1 MLSTLG
7 YKSLEDFTADAVPAS
22 IRIDPK
28 IVSDE
33 TLPPLSESE
42 LAARVKT
49 LAKENKIFRS
59 FIGQGYHTA
68 VVPPVIM
75 RNMLENPA
83 W

>member
-1 MLSTLG
+1 MLSSLG
-7 YKSLEDFTADAVPAS
+7 YKSLEEFTADAVPAS
-22 IRIDPK
+22 IRIDK
-28 IVSDE
+28 SVLSDE
-33 TLPPLSESE
+33 SLPPLSESE
-42 LAARVKT
+42 LGARVKA

-68 VVPPVIM
+68 VVPPVIL